1 MLNKTLV
8 IGLAGEI
15 ASGKGATSKYLAQK
29 YNAIEYKFSGILE
42 DILNRVHIEKNRENF
57 TKLSIGL
64 RKYYG
69 QDILAYALAEDI
81 KKAGRHIIIVDGIRR
96 KADLKYLKELDNF
109 IFVFITADVKVR
121 YERLIARNEKQDD
134 QTKTFE
140 QFQKDA
146 QLETEVTIN
155 EMKGLADVIVDNNNS
170 LEALYEQIDNIIST
184 KIDK

>member
-1 MLNKTLV
+1 M
-8 IGLAGEI
+8 
-15 ASGKGATSKYLAQK
+15 
-29 YNAIEYKFSGILE
+29 
-42 DILNRVHIEKNRENF
+42 
-57 TKLSIGL
+57 
-64 RKYYG
+64 
-69 QDILAYALAEDI
+69 
-81 KKAGRHIIIVDGIRR
+81 
-96 KADLKYLKELDNF
+96 
-109 IFVFITADVKVR
+109 R